1 MAAHVTARGASVEED
16 YGRGNWRERE
26 SDTQARSREDNEATA
41 REHGRVADDGRRS
54 WFRCECGDP
63 RCTWAICLTA
73 AEYESVRAY
82 PTHFA
87 IARNHDNPET
97 EQLVEEHARFAVVEI
112 VSADAV
118 KRARRSDPRSR
129 VHVSVPVPTR
139 SESAPR

>member
-1 MAAHVTARGASVEED
+1 MAGHVTARGASAEEG
-16 YGRGNWRERE
+16 YSRRNWRERE
-26 SDTQARSREDNEATA
+26 SDTQARSREDNESTA
-41 REHGRVADDGRRS
+41 REHGRPGDDGRLG
-54 WFRCECGDP
+54 WFRCECGDA

-87 IARNHDNPET
+87 IACNHDNPES

-112 VSADAV
+112 VCAEAV

-129 VHVSVPVPTR
+129 VHASVAAATR
-139 SESAPR
+139 SESTLR